1 MSADTASSRD
11 THASDVHATQSL
23 HRSGHA
29 THASAPLSRATS
41 RLTGMRRASRAS
53 TPHTCPALH
62 ADVAH
67 PALAPAQTK
76 KPRRASGRGQRNNHH
91 LKRRSARPL

>member
-11 THASDVHATQSL
+11 THASDVHAAQSL

>member
-11 THASDVHATQSL
+11 THASDVHAAQSL

-41 RLTGMRRASRAS
+41 RLTGMRRAPAPRTPARHRVPTSRTLRS
-53 TPHTCPALH
+53 R
-62 ADVAH
+62 
-67 PALAPAQTK
+67 
-76 KPRRASGRGQRNNHH
+76 PRKQ
-91 LKRRSARPL
+91 K